1 MHTRRG
7 RCLRALLAMLA
18 LSVMATIT
26 NHSLALP
33 PWPIAQTAD
42 WKTKQ
47 EARKSYASGKAKMA
61 KGDHAGALEDFRNA
75 DRLVPGAAPKYQI
88 AVCLDRL
95 GKADEAVAAYRVFL
109 ESQPGD
115 KYATEVADAGKRL
128 AELEQQLIGKVKLNI
143 TPSGVAATISVDG
156 APAQGPEL
164 SLKPGRHT
172 IMVSAPGYQD
182 ATQEIEVKAGGTT
195 DVTITLAPT
204 VGPAPTPLPDP
215 GDDDDED
222 EDDGQGLLIAGFVV
236 LGVGVVAGVL
246 TTIFGVQALNASND
260 FEATPTERLAD
271 DAEENALLSDVFLG
285 VACGTAVI
293 GIVLIAVG
301 ATQGG
306 EDDEE
311 EEEARP
317 KIVPY
322 ASPHGGGAALTW
334 TF

>member
-1 MHTRRG
+1 M
-7 RCLRALLAMLA
+7 LALLA

-26 NHSLALP
+26 SHSLALP

-47 EARKSYASGKAKMA
+47 EARKAYAGGKAKMG
-61 KGDHAGALEDFRNA
+61 KGDYAGALEDFRNA

-95 GKADEAVAAYRVFL
+95 GKAEEAVAAYRAFL
-109 ESQPGD
+109 DTPPGD
-115 KYATEVADAGKRL
+115 KYVTEAADATKRV

-143 TPSGVAATISVDG
+143 TPAGAAATITVDG

-172 IMVSAPGYQD
+172 IIVSAPGYQD
-182 ATQEIEVKAGGTT
+182 AKQEIEVKAGATA

-204 VGPAPTPLPDP
+204 VGPSPTPLPDP
-215 GDDDDED
+215 IDDDE
-222 EDDGQGLLIAGFVV
+222 EEGDGQGLMIAGFVV

-260 FEATPTERLAD
+260 FENNPTEKLAD
-271 DAEENALLSDVFLG
+271 DAEKNALLSDVFLG
-285 VACGTAVI
+285 IACGTAAI
-293 GIVLIAVG
+293 GIILIAVG

-306 EDDEE
+306 DDDEE
-311 EEEARP
+311 EARV
-317 KIVPY
+317 KFVP
-322 ASPHGGGAALTW
+322 
-334 TF
+334 